1 MRFAYQE
8 PFTPDNIITAFEPRG
23 LYPVDRKKLLPVS
36 RPNDMKDIR
45 NLISVKNWSLHL
57 FWSVNK
63 WIEILLV
70 PLVLQKDVDFLTQLE
85 FLYW

>member
-1 MRFAYQE
+1 MSSATASDISSVAYQFDIRSMMRFAYQE

-57 FWSVNK
+57 F
-63 WIEILLV
+63 
-70 PLVLQKDVDFLTQLE
+70 
-85 FLYW
+85 